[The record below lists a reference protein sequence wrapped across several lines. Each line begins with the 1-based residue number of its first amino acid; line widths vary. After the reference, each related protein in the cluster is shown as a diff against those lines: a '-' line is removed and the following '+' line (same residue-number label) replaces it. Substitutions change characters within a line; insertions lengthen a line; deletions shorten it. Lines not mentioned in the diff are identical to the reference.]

1 MKCLSTSEKRPQSC
15 YATQHRWCKHKA
27 YEWYENNGWI
37 AGCNYIPAT
46 AINQLEMW
54 QPETFDLACI
64 DKELSWA
71 NDLGFNTI
79 RVFLHH
85 LLWEQDCVG
94 FINRIHQFLTVADK
108 YNIKTMFVL
117 FDAVW
122 DPYPKLGKQPDPKTN
137 VHNSGWVQC
146 PGADILKNTDSYDA
160 LRSYVEGVIGNF
172 KDDDRVLLW
181 DLFNE
186 PDNTNMG
193 SYKDYEY
200 GTQKAELALL
210 LLKKTF
216 KWARALSPKQPLTA
230 APWKDDWTNASSIS
244 LLDNYMFTNSDVIS
258 FHSYENKYDLE
269 KRLKNL
275 QRYNRPLLCSEYMA
289 RNLGSTFEDVLP
301 LLKRYNVGALNWGF
315 VAGKTQTHCPWDSW
329 ETEYNTEPEIWFHD
343 IFRSTGE
350 PYNIHEVQ
358 FIKSLL
364 KQEDVIHYQKV
375 A

>member
-1 MKCLSTSEKRPQSC
+1 MKCLSSFTSVPASC
-15 YATQHRWCKHKA
+15 SGTSHRWCRHKA

-64 DKELSWA
+64 NKELGWA
-71 NDLGFNTI
+71 KNLGFNSV

-94 FINRIHQFLTVADK
+94 FINRIHQFLTVA
-108 YNIKTMFVL
+108 YSHNIKTMFVL

-122 DPYPKLGKQPDPKTN
+122 DPNPKLGKQPDPKMN

-146 PGADILKNTDSYDA
+146 PGAEVLKNTDGYDV

-172 KDDDRVLLW
+172 KNDDRVLLW

-186 PDNTNMG
+186 PDNTNVT
-193 SYKDYEY
+193 SYKDDAY
-200 GTQKAELALL
+200 GVQKAELALL

-216 KWARALSPKQPLTA
+216 KWARALKPQQPLTA
-230 APWKDDWTNASSIS
+230 APWKDDWTSVPGIS
-244 LLDNYMFTNSDVIS
+244 ALDNYMFANSDVIS
-258 FHSYENKYDLE
+258 FHSYENKHDLE
-269 KRLKNL
+269 KRIKCLL
-275 QRYNRPLLCSEYMA
+275 RYNRPMICSEYMA
-289 RNLGSTFEDVLP
+289 RHLESTFEDVLP
-301 LLKRYNVGALNWGF
+301 LLKKYNIGALNWGF

-329 ETEYNTEPEIWFHD
+329 QTTYDTEPEIWFHD
-343 IFRSTGE
+343 IFRATGE
-350 PYNIHEVQ
+350 PYNSLEVE

-364 KQEDVIHYQKV
+364 IQKEIIQYKNV

>member
-1 MKCLSTSEKRPQSC
+1 MKNLSTFTSSELHIEEE
-15 YATQHRWCKHKA
+15 HRWSAHKA
-27 YEWYENNGWI
+27 HEWYANNGWI

-54 QPETFDLACI
+54 QAETFDLACI

-71 NDLGFNTI
+71 KDIGFNTV

-85 LLWEQDCVG
+85 LLWEQDAAG
-94 FINRIHQFLTVADK
+94 FIHRIHQFLAVADK
-108 YNIKTMFVL
+108 HNIKTMFVL

-122 DPYPKLGKQPDPKTN
+122 NPHPKSGKQPEPKMN

-146 PGADILKNTDSYDA
+146 PGADVLKNTDGYDA

-172 KDDDRVLLW
+172 KNDDRILLW

-193 SYKDYEY
+193 SYKDDAY
-200 GTQKAELALL
+200 GVQKAELAFL

-216 KWARALSPKQPLTA
+216 KWARALKPQQPLTA
-230 APWKDDWTNASSIS
+230 APWKDDWTHPSRIS
-244 LLDNYMFTNSDVIS
+244 ELDNYMFSNSDVIS
-258 FHSYENKYDLE
+258 FHSYENKHDLE
-269 KRLKNL
+269 KRIQSLL
-275 QRYNRPLLCSEYMA
+275 RYNRPVICSEYMA
-289 RNLGSTFEDVLP
+289 RHLESTFEDILP
-301 LLKRYNVGALNWGF
+301 LLKRYNIGALNWGF

-329 ETEYNTEPEIWFHD
+329 QTVYDNEPELWFHD
-343 IFRSTGE
+343 IFRSSGE
-350 PYNIHEVQ
+350 PYDNNEIE
-358 FIKSLL
+358 FIKALL
-364 KQEDVIHYQKV
+364 KQQEATSYQKV